1 MTKTKSGFTLYE
13 ISCQVLPWAE
23 SCQPLPEPYNA
34 DPDYQAMKA
43 LWRVILG
50 GGKNENARLAAV
62 KEYWDRVRGKVGV
75 DGEEQ
80 AIGDEYDLSKL
91 TGDELKT
98 FLALISKMKGEEDEG

>member
-1 MTKTKSGFTLYE
+1 MTKSKSGFTLYE

-62 KEYWDRVRGKVGV
+62 KEYWDRVRGKAGAEGE
-75 DGEEQ
+75 DGQ
-80 AIGDEYDLSKL
+80 GGNEYDLSKL
-91 TGDELKT
+91 NSDELKT
-98 FLALISKMKGEEDEG
+98 FLALIAKMKEEDDEG

>member
-1 MTKTKSGFTLYE
+1 MTTTKSGFTLYE

-23 SCQPLPEPYNA
+23 SCQPLPEPFNA

-62 KEYWDRVRGKVGV
+62 KEYWDRVRGKVGAE
-75 DGEEQ
+75 GENQQTDE
-80 AIGDEYDLSKL
+80 EYDLSKL
-91 TGDELKT
+91 DSDELKT
-98 FLALISKMKGEEDEG
+98 FLALIAKMKGETNDD